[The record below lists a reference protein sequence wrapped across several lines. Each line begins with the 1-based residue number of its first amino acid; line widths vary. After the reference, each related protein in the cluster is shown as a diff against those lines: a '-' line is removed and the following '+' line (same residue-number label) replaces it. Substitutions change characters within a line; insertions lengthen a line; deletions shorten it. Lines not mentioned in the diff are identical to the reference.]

1 MVRDDGDRTLLF
13 QLDTQIQA
21 LSAEKGANDP
31 IVIALTGVYHN
42 LLRKW
47 ADA

>member
-21 LSAEKGANDP
+21 LSAEKGAKDP
-31 IVIALTGVYHN
+31 MVISLTGIYHN

>member
-13 QLDTQIQA
+13 QHDMQIQA
-21 LSAEKGANDP
+21 HSAEKGAKDP
-31 IVIALTGVYHN
+31 MVIALTGIYHN